1 MGLRYLGAEWP
12 DVPADAMVVVARAGA
27 WSAGLG
33 GAGVLTSTEEVDSN
47 AGNVVAGLF
56 WRPVDVAPFVNA
68 SEGERWTGRLVAYG
82 AAVRVASATLVNAVR
97 NVGFQLQRQDMDVA
111 GTLQGSATSL
121 APILFPAAYS
131 SRVNLIRADVV
142 VDGPV
147 PVRPILGVHYGD
159 TLRVDDRTALLA
171 AYNETVGVGAA
182 CKFELV
188 VHLAFWPVR
197 TASRD
202 AGAVDVVA

>member
-1 MGLRYLGAEWP
+1 MGLRYLGCEWT
-12 DVPADAMVVVARAGA
+12 DVPADAMVVVVRAGA
-27 WSAGLG
+27 SSAGFG

-47 AGNVVAGLF
+47 AGNVVAGVI
-56 WRPVDVAPFVNA
+56 WRPVDVVPFVSA
-68 SEGERWTGRLVAYG
+68 GEGERWSGRLVAYG

-121 APILFPAAYS
+121 VPVLWPAAYS
-131 SRVNLIRADVV
+131 TRVNLIRADAV

-147 PVRPILGVHYGD
+147 PVRPILSPHYSS

-188 VHLAFWPVR
+188 VHLALWPVR
-197 TASRD
+197 VSTPDVQVAS
-202 AGAVDVVA
+202 